1 MKNRRILVTAA
12 LPYANG
18 PIHVGHLV
26 EYLQADFWS
35 RFQKMRGHECHYIC
49 ADDTHGTAIMVEA
62 KKRGITPEQL
72 IDGVWKD
79 HTKDFAD
86 FQIEFSH
93 YSSTNSE
100 ENRELCEEFWHA
112 MKAKNH
118 ITTKPVEQL
127 YCNHDQMFLPDR
139 FVKGI
144 CPKCS
149 AKDQYGDNCDVCSAT
164 YSPNDL
170 KEAYCSFCGQP
181 PVKKNSDH
189 PMFQLD
195 HFREFLLQWLPEHT
209 TKEMANKMK
218 EWFNE
223 PLRDWD
229 ISRDAPYFG
238 FKIPGFSDKYFYVW
252 VDAPMGYIS
261 ASLQFSKKLGLK
273 FEDFWKSENTEVYH
287 FIGKDIVYFH
297 TLFWPALLKTAG
309 YRTPTQVFV
318 HGRLTIN
325 GEKMSKSKGTNIP
338 ARNYLN
344 HLDPQFLRYYY
355 ASKLSHTVDD
365 FDWSESDFTNR
376 VNSDLIGKIT
386 NLGSRGAQM
395 LKKKSDGLMTEM
407 DSDGQKLFAASAAKS
422 EEIAA
427 LFESRDFA
435 RAISE
440 IRGIAEETNRYFDE
454 KAPWKTLEHNLV
466 ETKKVLTTTL
476 NIFRMLSIYLKPILP
491 IYTAKV
497 EKLFS
502 EKSYQWSDATQ
513 ALSNHLIHDYEH
525 LAQRVDTEKVKA
537 MVEESKP
544 KTATVPIQNPNQK
557 LSAAPSAKAI
567 KNEISVSSP
576 DSGEIEID
584 LFSKV
589 DLRIA
594 KIIEAEEVIEAD
606 KLLRLK
612 VDVGPLGTKQIFA
625 GIRSAYKAADLIG
638 RHTLIVANLKP
649 RKMKFGLS
657 EGMVLAAGAG
667 GNELF
672 ILSPDAGAKPGDKVK

>member
-1 MKNRRILVTAA
+1 MKNRRILLTAA

-18 PIHVGHLV
+18 PIHLGHLV
-26 EYLQADFWS
+26 EYLQADFWN

-62 KKRGITPEQL
+62 KKRGISPEQL

-93 YSSTNSE
+93 YSSTNSG
-100 ENRELCEEFWHA
+100 ENRELCEQFWVA
-112 MKAKNH
+112 MKSQNH
-118 ITTKPVEQL
+118 TTIKSVEQL
-127 YCNHDQMFLPDR
+127 YCNHDKMFLPDR
-139 FVKGI
+139 FVKGS
-144 CPKCS
+144 CPKCG
-149 AKDQYGDNCDVCSAT
+149 AKDQYGDNCDVCGAT

-170 KEAYCSFCGQP
+170 KDAYCSICGNAP
-181 PVKKNSDH
+181 IKKNSDH
-189 PMFQLD
+189 LMFQLD
-195 HFREFLLQWLPEHT
+195 HFRDFLLHWLPGHT
-209 TKEMANKMK
+209 SKEMANKMK

-238 FKIPGFSDKYFYVW
+238 FQIPGHPDKFFYVW

-261 ASLQFSKKLGLK
+261 SSLQFSKKSGMQ
-273 FEDFWKSENTEVYH
+273 FDDFWKSENTEVYH

-338 ARNYLN
+338 ARIYLN
-344 HLDPQFLRYYY
+344 HLDPQLLRYYY
-355 ASKLSHTVDD
+355 ASKLSNTVDD
-365 FDWSESDFTNR
+365 FDWSESDFANR

-395 LKKKSDGLMTEM
+395 LKKKIDGKMSDM
-407 DSDGQKLFAASAAKS
+407 DADGEKLVNLAASKS
-422 EEIAA
+422 EEIAQLYEA
-427 LFESRDFA
+427 REFS
-435 RAISE
+435 RAIAE
-440 IRGIAEETNRYFDE
+440 IRSLADETNRYFDE
-454 KAPWKTLEHNLV
+454 KAPWKTI
-466 ETKKVLTTTL
+466 ETDVTGTKQVLTTTL
-476 NIFRMLSIYLKPILP
+476 NIFRILSIYLKPILP
-491 IYTAKV
+491 DYARKV

-502 EKSYQWSDATQ
+502 EKPYSWSDAQKSIT
-513 ALSNHLIHDYEH
+513 NHAIQDYEH
-525 LAQRVDTEKVKA
+525 LAQRVETEKVKA
-537 MVEESKP
+537 MMEDSKP
-544 KTATVPIQNPNQK
+544 RTSINTPNAVATP
-557 LSAAPSAKAI
+557 AAKV
-567 KNEISVSSP
+567 NNDSS
-576 DSGEIEID
+576 EIEID

-594 KIIEAEEVIEAD
+594 KIIEAEEVKDAD

-612 VDVGPLGTKQIFA
+612 VDVGHLGTKQIFA
-625 GIRSAYKAADLIG
+625 GIRSAYNAADLIG
-638 RHTLIVANLKP
+638 RHTIIVANLKP

-657 EGMVLAAGAG
+657 EGMVLAAGG
-667 GNELF
+667 GGKELF
-672 ILSPDAGAKPGDKVK
+672 ILSPDPGAKPGDKVK